1 MIAIYH
7 NPKCSKSR
15 QALAVLNESSYAVEI
30 IRYLEIGLSQHD
42 IKAICKSLDMKPTEV
57 VRTKE
62 SIYQSIAK
70 TFEHASDEERYR
82 IIAENPILLE
92 RPIVML
98 HNKAVIGR
106 PPDKVEQLLNAEIAI
121 N

>member
-1 MIAIYH
+1 MITIYH

-15 QALAVLNESSYAVEI
+15 QALAILNESSYAVEI

-42 IKAICKSLDMKPTEV
+42 IKAICKSLDMKPAEV

-62 SIYQSIAK
+62 AIYQSIAK
-70 TFEHASDEERYR
+70 TFEHASDDEKYK

-92 RPIVML
+92 RPIVIKD
-98 HNKAVIGR
+98 NKAIIAR
-106 PPDKVEQLLNAEIAI
+106 PPEKIRQFLNDYRCSQ
-121 N
+121 

>member
-1 MIAIYH
+1 MITIYH

-15 QALAVLNESSYAVEI
+15 QALAILNESSHAVEI

-42 IKAICKSLDMKPTEV
+42 IKAICKSLDMKPTDI
-57 VRTKE
+57 VRTRE
-62 SIYQSIAK
+62 SIYQSVAK

-92 RPIVML
+92 RPIVMI

-106 PPDKVEQLLNAEIAI
+106 PPAKCSSC
-121 N
+121 